1 MGSWTTARLV
11 ASLSAA
17 VVFLGGSG
25 VHAQNLLQNPGF
37 TGGLGSWNTF
47 SSPPSY
53 TVGWDNVQG
62 NAGVGALSFDMP
74 SSAASTEIYLAGQ
87 CAPAAPSTLYDVSGS
102 FRYPSSVG
110 TVPRGGIVVQAFSDA
125 LCTGGSLGS
134 SGFGL
139 SFGTDPAD
147 TWITQ
152 GYIKGYSTPAT
163 AQAVRVLLRVNTF
176 AAGGVSGWFDDI
188 SITPSRFD
196 YFTLAPC
203 RLVDTRGGAPVG
215 GPVMDGQE
223 TRTMTAVGN
232 CGIPGSAHALSV
244 NVAVTQPTSGGNIR
258 LFASD
263 QTLPT
268 VSTINYSAG
277 QTRTNNAIV
286 GLGFLSGAFS
296 AFVGQPTGTTVHLIV
311 DVNGYFE

>member
-1 MGSWTTARLV
+1 V

-17 VVFLGGSG
+17 ALFLAGSG

-37 TGGLGSWNTF
+37 TGGLNPWNTF
-47 SSPPSY
+47 SAPGY
-53 TVGWDNVQG
+53 TVGWDNLQG
-62 NAGVGALSFDMP
+62 NAAAGALSFDMP
-74 SSAASTEIYLAGQ
+74 TSPGTTEIYLAGQ

-125 LCTGGSLGS
+125 LCTSSLGS

-139 SFGTDPAD
+139 SLGTSPAD

-152 GYIKGYSTPAT
+152 GYVKGYSTPAT

-188 SITPSRFD
+188 SITPSTLD

-203 RLVDTRGGAPVG
+203 RLVDTRGGAPSA

-223 TRTMTAVGN
+223 TRTITAVGS

-244 NVAVTQPTSGGNIR
+244 NVAVTQPTSGGNVR

-286 GLGFLSGAFS
+286 GLGFLTGAFS
-296 AFVGQPTGTTVHLIV
+296 AFVGQPSATTVHLIV